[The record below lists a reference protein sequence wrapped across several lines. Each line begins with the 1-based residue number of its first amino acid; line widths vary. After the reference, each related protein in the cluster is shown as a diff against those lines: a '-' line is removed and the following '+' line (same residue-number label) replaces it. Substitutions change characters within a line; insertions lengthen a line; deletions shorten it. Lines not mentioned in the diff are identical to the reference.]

1 MTEKEAKARL
11 DYLVGKVNAIRRD
24 VLENYIEL
32 GAELYDLKKSNL
44 YMYIRRKDGVL
55 GYGSVYDLIEEY
67 FAMSRTA
74 VKNCVGVYQ
83 RFALQDSNLIK
94 PQFKDYSTSQLR
106 EMLSLTDSQIAA
118 CTPSMTCEAIHDL
131 KKKDKG
137 KTKEDDFVP
146 DPNFSLKIDFSKETY
161 NKILARAK
169 RRKKHMNELVIEIVE
184 LFFKDLKE

>member
-1 MTEKEAKARL
+1 MTEKEAKAELER
-11 DYLVGKVNAIRRD
+11 VVNAVKNRNATC
-24 VLENYIEL
+24 LENYIAT
-32 GAELYDLKKSNL
+32 GADLYNIKNSNL
-44 YMYIRRKDGVL
+44 YMYIHTKDG
-55 GYGSVYDLIEEY
+55 GNYGSVYELFEDY
-67 FAMSRTA
+67 FAISKST
-74 VKNCVGVYQ
+74 VNNYIGVYRRYADQ
-83 RFALQDSNLIK
+83 SSGLIK
-94 PQFKDYSTSQLR
+94 PHFKDYSFSQLR